1 MATAGNTARAFGGN
15 TLSMRWAEKYIPK
28 ETEDADA
35 IISRISNKLREG
47 ENESI

>member
-1 MATAGNTARAFGGN
+1 MATAGNTAHVFGGN
-15 TLSMRWAEKYIPK
+15 TMSIRWSDKYTPK